1 MQTLNLTLPTCW
13 QELTPAQLRYV
24 FYLLA
29 TDKFTAEEIK
39 VYVMFRWAHIEVIA
53 PEGDGFFVKHE
64 GKPVRL
70 TSLQIAEVL
79 PFLSWL
85 DRLPTYP
92 VRLPQLCGHSA
103 IAADLSGLS
112 FGDYI
117 TCDNLYTGYLLKKDK
132 ELLRQIAA
140 ILYRAELNRKFV
152 LKPEEYISI
161 FYWFASAK
169 EHFARNFT
177 HFFHTASLAPEADLR
192 KHLQEMVDAQIRA
205 LTKGDI
211 TKEQQVL
218 DMDVWRALT
227 ELDAQ
232 TADAEE
238 IKRQTQSLK

>member
-29 TDKFTAEEIK
+29 SDKFTAEEIK

-103 IAADLSGLS
+103 ISADLSGLS

-117 TCDNLYTGYLLKKDK
+117 TCDNLYTGYLLKKD
-132 ELLRQIAA
+132 Q
-140 ILYRAELNRKFV
+140 
-152 LKPEEYISI
+152 
-161 FYWFASAK
+161 
-169 EHFARNFT
+169 
-177 HFFHTASLAPEADLR
+177 
-192 KHLQEMVDAQIRA
+192 
-205 LTKGDI
+205 
-211 TKEQQVL
+211 
-218 DMDVWRALT
+218 
-227 ELDAQ
+227 
-232 TADAEE
+232 
-238 IKRQTQSLK
+238 

>member
-39 VYVMFRWAHIEVIA
+39 VYVMFRW
-53 PEGDGFFVKHE
+53 
-64 GKPVRL
+64 
-70 TSLQIAEVL
+70 IAEVL

-117 TCDNLYTGYLLKKDK
+117 TCDNLYTGYLLKKDQ

-205 LTKGDI
+205 LTKGAASPRYGR
-211 TKEQQVL
+211 L
-218 DMDVWRALT
+218 ARAHR
-227 ELDAQ
+227 A
-232 TADAEE
+232 
-238 IKRQTQSLK
+238 RRPNG

>member
-117 TCDNLYTGYLLKKDK
+117 TCDNLYTGSQAGRIYLH
-132 ELLRQIAA
+132 LLLVCFCKGTLCTQLHPFLSYCLPCSGSRPPQASSGNGRCADPRTHERRYHKGAA
-140 ILYRAELNRKFV
+140 SPRYGRLARAHR
-152 LKPEEYISI
+152 
-161 FYWFASAK
+161 
-169 EHFARNFT
+169 ARRPN
-177 HFFHTASLAPEADLR
+177 
-192 KHLQEMVDAQIRA
+192 
-205 LTKGDI
+205 G
-211 TKEQQVL
+211 
-218 DMDVWRALT
+218 
-227 ELDAQ
+227 
-232 TADAEE
+232 
-238 IKRQTQSLK
+238 